1 VVAARPLTCVSLLGS
16 AGEHQLAFASFQRAI
31 DLNPEDRY
39 TYFKLGMMYEQLG
52 EWALPPVSA
61 SCFIAS

>member
-1 VVAARPLTCVSLLGS
+1 MS
-16 AGEHQLAFASFQRAI
+16 GEHQLAFASFQRAI

-52 EWALPPVSA
+52 TSTAVVTYISDIQPSN
-61 SCFIAS
+61 CFMTVLR